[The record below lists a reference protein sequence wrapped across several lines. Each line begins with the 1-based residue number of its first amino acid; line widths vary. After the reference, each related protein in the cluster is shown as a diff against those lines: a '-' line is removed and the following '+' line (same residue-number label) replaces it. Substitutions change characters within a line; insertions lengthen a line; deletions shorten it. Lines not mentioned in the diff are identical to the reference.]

1 MESMYARYW
10 LVLLLLPLVS
20 ASCNFLDVSTTLSA
34 QTTQGLQAAYP
45 ITLFNEGLQPQLVQL
60 SGTCPQ
66 GLTCTFQP
74 SSQAVL
80 TPSETRTLTLVVDAD
95 KTGNHSIPVTVT
107 SDSVAC
113 DVLNFSLDVRT
124 ADPLETKAFGVR
136 VFPEGNSSARPGQTV
151 SFEVSI
157 RNHQNE
163 RGFARLKVISPLE
176 KSTDFDYV
184 DIDVPAQGE
193 KTVTAKVNIPA
204 GTPRNTYEVLFVI
217 NAFDGSGC
225 CEHSFLVKRQVF
237 VFSDL
242 LKLQLQDTPSSCLL
256 VKHEQETTHTF
267 RLRNDGEVQ
276 GPFEF
281 ELVGNQYSRDAS
293 HLDTQ
298 ALDIA
303 PGDYQELK
311 WILNPP
317 STTVLDEYHVILR
330 GRYQDYV
337 VFEQPLCFVVD
348 AQRDFTVFAN
358 ESYPITRGEQS
369 PIAFTVRNTGTI
381 ARTYT
386 VTANPPA
393 EFDFR
398 VDAPSFTLSPSQIKA
413 VTLAVGSTKQAQLGE
428 HKLDVTVSDGR
439 VRKSL
444 NAYMVVSSSLQPGKS
459 FLEIKPEVYDVYAGI
474 TEPER
479 VAVTNAHAKTQTNVR
494 VRVDGLPENWVT
506 QSAEQKHIVPG
517 KTAPFD
523 IAFNIP
529 VDQSTQQRQI
539 QITAESDEG
548 EKTRIATVLQIREAP
563 SHLDVAVTTVNRNGN
578 DVTYTVVVY
587 NNGLKTLN
595 QVNVNSGGSIQTISQ
610 LEPGEQQTVTFT
622 ALAAAPLTVQAQ
634 SQEGVQ
640 SQTVQ
645 VPLNAESRL
654 FSLSGLLI
662 AVIILML
669 VLVAVA
675 FMLRKE
681 HLDEV
686 ARQQRT

>member
-1 MESMYARYW
+1 MYARYW

-60 SGTCPQ
+60 SGACPQ

-74 SSQAVL
+74 SSQGVL
-80 TPSETRTLTLVVDAD
+80 TPSETRTITLVVNAE
-95 KTGNHSIPVTVT
+95 KTGNHSIPVTLT
-107 SDSVAC
+107 ADSVAC
-113 DVLNFSLDVRT
+113 DMLNFSLNVKP
-124 ADPLETKAFGVR
+124 ANPLETKAFGVR
-136 VFPEGNSSARPGQTV
+136 VFPEGNSSGRPGQTV

-176 KSTDFDYV
+176 KATDFDLV
-184 DIDVPAQGE
+184 DIDVPANGE
-193 KTVTAKVNIPA
+193 KTVTAKINIPA
-204 GTPRNTYEVLFVI
+204 GTPRDTYEILFIV
-217 NAFDGSGC
+217 NAFEGSGC
-225 CEHSFLVKRQVF
+225 CEHSFAVKRQLF

-242 LKLQLQDTPSSCLL
+242 LKLQLQDTPSSCLQ
-256 VKHEQETTHTF
+256 VKHEQKTVHKF
-267 RLRNDGEVQ
+267 RLRNDGEVT
-276 GPFEF
+276 GPFDF
-281 ELVGNQYSRDAS
+281 ELVGNQYSRDATR
-293 HLDTQ
+293 LDTKT
-298 ALDIA
+298 LDIA
-303 PGDYQELK
+303 PGDFQELQ
-311 WILNPP
+311 WILEPP
-317 STTVLDEYHVILR
+317 QSTVLDEYHVILR
-330 GRYQDYV
+330 GRYLDYT

-358 ESYPITRGEQS
+358 ESYPITRGEAGQ
-369 PIAFTVRNTGTI
+369 ITFTVRNTGTI

-386 VTANPPA
+386 VAANSPA
-393 EFDFR
+393 HFDFR
-398 VDAPSFTLSPSQIKA
+398 VSEPAFTLSPNQIKA
-413 VTLAVGSTKQAQLGE
+413 ITVAVGSTKQAELGE

-439 VRKSL
+439 LRKSL
-444 NAYMVVSSSLQPGKS
+444 NAYMSVSSSLQPGKS
-459 FLEIKPEVYDVYAGI
+459 FIEIKPEVYSVYAGI

-479 VAVTNAHAKTQTNVR
+479 VSVTNNHAKTLTNVR
-494 VRVDGLPENWVT
+494 VHVEGLPPDFAAQPLE
-506 QSAEQKHIVPG
+506 SKHIVPG
-517 KTAPFD
+517 KTALFD
-523 IAFNIP
+523 IAFNVP
-529 VDQSTQQRQI
+529 LDQPTHQRQI

-548 EKTRIATVLQIREAP
+548 EKARVATVLQIKEAP
-563 SHLDVAVTTVNRNGN
+563 SHLDLAVTTVTRNG
-578 DVTYTVVVY
+578 DQVTFSVVVY
-587 NNGLKTLN
+587 NNGLKPLN
-595 QVNVNSGGSIQTISQ
+595 TINVNTGGQIQTISA
-610 LEPGEQQTVTFT
+610 LGPGEQQTVQFT

-640 SQTVQ
+640 SRAVE

-686 ARQQRT
+686 TRQHNA